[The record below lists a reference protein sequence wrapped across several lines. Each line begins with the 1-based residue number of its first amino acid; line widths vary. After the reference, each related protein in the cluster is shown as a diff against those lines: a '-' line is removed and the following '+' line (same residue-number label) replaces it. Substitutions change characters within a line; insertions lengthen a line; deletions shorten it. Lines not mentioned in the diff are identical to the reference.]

1 VKWLK
6 KLRQRSKQL
15 PPVLERR
22 FHESGASSA
31 AAFKHR
37 VGRSAYEIQNKIDQ
51 KVEEELEIAR
61 ENELD
66 EHLATVKR
74 MKRMNQRLMRVE
86 KMLCK
91 VVGVPYVEE
100 EEDKVQAED
109 LGWAETLLRN
119 SHGTSAGPKN
129 SESNNPLFPKR
140 KASSKYAVVSPISGD
155 DDDDAGSDGGPGG
168 GGSQSQQQWAVRIAR
183 RHR

>member
-1 VKWLK
+1 M
-6 KLRQRSKQL
+6 

-31 AAFKHR
+31 VAFKHR

-51 KVEEELEIAR
+51 KVEEEMEIAR
-61 ENELD
+61 ENEMD
-66 EHLATVKR
+66 EHLATIKR
-74 MKRMNQRLMRVE
+74 MQRMNQRLMRVE

-91 VVGVPYVEE
+91 VVGVPYVED

-119 SHGTSAGPKN
+119 SHDTSAGPKN
-129 SESNNPLFPKR
+129 PELKNPLFPK
-140 KASSKYAVVSPISGD
+140 KKYSSKYAVVSPISGGD
-155 DDDDAGSDGGPGG
+155 DDGNGNDLGGSEGGGSST
-168 GGSQSQQQWAVRIAR
+168 GGSQSQQQRAVRIAR

>member
-1 VKWLK
+1 M
-6 KLRQRSKQL
+6 

-100 EEDKVQAED
+100 EEDKSARLIQSTWRRNAVGQAES
-109 LGWAETLLRN
+109 AEGVFVN
-119 SHGTSAGPKN
+119 DATSDDTEEFGADF
-129 SESNNPLFPKR
+129 ED
-140 KASSKYAVVSPISGD
+140 VVLEDWMLKG
-155 DDDDAGSDGGPGG
+155 
-168 GGSQSQQQWAVRIAR
+168 
-183 RHR
+183 